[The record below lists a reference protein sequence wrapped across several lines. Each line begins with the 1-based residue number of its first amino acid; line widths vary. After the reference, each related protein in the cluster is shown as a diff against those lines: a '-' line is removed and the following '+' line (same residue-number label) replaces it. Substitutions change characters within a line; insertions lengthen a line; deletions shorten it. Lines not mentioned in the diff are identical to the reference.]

1 MERRGKGGNE
11 TGRRHRRGREDRRQN
26 KETHKKKMKESKRYK
41 GAGGNEDRGE
51 ETSRDAKRR

>member
-1 MERRGKGGNE
+1 MKRGEAQKGEGGPKTKQGNP
-11 TGRRHRRGREDRRQN
+11 Q
-26 KETHKKKMKESKRYK
+26 KKMKESKRYK